1 MNWLVLASL
10 LWMSGPRTP
19 ACLICLPVPT
29 TSPAD
34 YLLESELVVV
44 AREDPGAP
52 YWLRVVKTLKGD
64 ASGVDREFF
73 LEGALQP
80 GPSLNRN
87 REVIC
92 AYGSR
97 EGRSQPEWARIG
109 NADVAFAP
117 LVDEILERGEQWKA
131 DPKERASFFA
141 KYLSHRNQQVRSLA
155 HLEVARAP
163 YDQIREFA
171 GALSPE
177 ELRSSLQNFRL
188 TDWHPLYILLLAQSD
203 EDIDHQLIA
212 GKVRAAAKSGR
223 SLHLAAWLTGWI
235 EFNPDAA
242 FDFLQE
248 NYLSGPARDATE
260 IRALALALSVHGNR
274 GHQYLRPRITQA
286 YQQILER
293 HPAMATGIVTD
304 LMTWEQWGLAE
315 AIVPIIS
322 DPPPGLDQASL
333 LQLQAYLRKADEK
346 SPPPVA
352 RPGSGSKRALLLI
365 LLAVLTAIPVGLSLR
380 RWKSGRVG
388 R

>member
-131 DPKERASFFA
+131 DPGERASFFA
-141 KYLSHRNQQVRSLA
+141 GYLDHRNQQVRTLA

-188 TDWHPLYILLLAQSD
+188 TDSD
-203 EDIDHQLIA
+203 TKNA
-212 GKVRAAAKSGR
+212 TYGVRISG
-223 SLHLAAWLTGWI
+223 
-235 EFNPDAA
+235 
-242 FDFLQE
+242 
-248 NYLSGPARDATE
+248 
-260 IRALALALSVHGNR
+260 
-274 GHQYLRPRITQA
+274 
-286 YQQILER
+286 
-293 HPAMATGIVTD
+293 
-304 LMTWEQWGLAE
+304 
-315 AIVPIIS
+315 
-322 DPPPGLDQASL
+322 
-333 LQLQAYLRKADEK
+333 
-346 SPPPVA
+346 
-352 RPGSGSKRALLLI
+352 
-365 LLAVLTAIPVGLSLR
+365 
-380 RWKSGRVG
+380 
-388 R
+388 